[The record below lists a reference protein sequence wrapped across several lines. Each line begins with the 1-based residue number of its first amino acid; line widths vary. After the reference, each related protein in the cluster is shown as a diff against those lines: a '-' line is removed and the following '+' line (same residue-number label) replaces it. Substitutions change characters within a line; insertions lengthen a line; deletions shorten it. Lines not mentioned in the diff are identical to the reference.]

1 MKKYGIECWSSRV
14 QIEAK
19 VSDEIKELINILVDF
34 GESIDPQ
41 GYGDGKFDKAINAII
56 KLFKKR

>member
-1 MKKYGIECWSSRV
+1 MKKYGIECWSSGV
-14 QIEAK
+14 QIKAK
-19 VSDEIKELINILVDF
+19 VSDKIKELINILVDF

>member
-1 MKKYGIECWSSRV
+1 MKKYGIECWSSGV

-19 VSDEIKELINILVDF
+19 VSDKIKELINILVDF